1 MKDKNRK
8 ENRETKLVKCP
19 LVGSEASPFID
30 DPDLEN
36 SRMLDWLISALK
48 KRNLDP
54 AVRRNLI
61 IRKKETAEKIANRMI
76 EVMGW
81 DNPVIKDLTELSVN
95 SRKD

>member
-36 SRMLDWLISALK
+36 SRMLDWL
-48 KRNLDP
+48 
-54 AVRRNLI
+54 
-61 IRKKETAEKIANRMI
+61 M
-76 EVMGW
+76 
-81 DNPVIKDLTELSVN
+81 
-95 SRKD
+95 